1 MSGKAVAGTA
11 FRTDPSRKLTEKQ
24 AAFLDALFENGGR
37 VGEAM
42 KTAGYNSSRSS
53 LMKSLREEIAAR
65 TKDYLAVNGVKAA
78 TRIVEGLDA
87 DGTTPLNQMD
97 MRMKAAESI
106 LDRIGV
112 SKKQTTE
119 VTGQVVH
126 GVVLLPAKKEVDKIF
141 DLDEGTYNGLMS
153 FSRKVAIALEKTIDC
168 KRVGV
173 SVIGLEVPHVHVH
186 LIPLNSMDDA
196 RFIEKASLTKEEFE
210 ATAKAIHDNL

>member
-1 MSGKAVAGTA
+1 VSGKAVAGTA

-126 GVVLLPAKKEVDKIF
+126 GVVLLPAKKEVDKTI
-141 DLDEGTYNGLMS
+141 
-153 FSRKVAIALEKTIDC
+153 TIDN
-168 KRVGV
+168 GE
-173 SVIGLEVPHVHVH
+173 I
-186 LIPLNSMDDA
+186 
-196 RFIEKASLTKEEFE
+196 
-210 ATAKAIHDNL
+210 

>member
-1 MSGKAVAGTA
+1 MSGKAITGTP
-11 FRTDPSRKLTEKQ
+11 FRTDSSRKLTEKQ
-24 AAFLDALFENGGR
+24 ATFIDALFDNGGK

-42 KTAGYNSSRSS
+42 KTAGYNTSRSN
-53 LMKSLREEIAAR
+53 LMKSMRDEIAAR

-126 GVVLLPAKKEVDKIF
+126 GVVLLPAKKELATNI
-141 DLDEGTYNGLMS
+141 
-153 FSRKVAIALEKTIDC
+153 TID
-168 KRVGV
+168 G
-173 SVIGLEVPHVHVH
+173 GEV
-186 LIPLNSMDDA
+186 
-196 RFIEKASLTKEEFE
+196 
-210 ATAKAIHDNL
+210 

>member
-1 MSGKAVAGTA
+1 MSGKAVAGTP
-11 FRTDPSRKLTEKQ
+11 FRTDSNRILTEKQ
-24 AAFLDALFENGGR
+24 ALFIDALFDNGGK

-42 KTAGYNSSRSS
+42 KTAGYNTSRSS

-119 VTGQVVH
+119 VTGQVIH
-126 GVVLLPAKKEVDKIF
+126 GVVLLPAKKE
-141 DLDEGTYNGLMS
+141 LD
-153 FSRKVAIALEKTIDC
+153 KTITIDN
-168 KRVGV
+168 G
-173 SVIGLEVPHVHVH
+173 E
-186 LIPLNSMDDA
+186 LNSHG
-196 RFIEKASLTKEEFE
+196 S
-210 ATAKAIHDNL
+210 

>member
-42 KTAGYNSSRSS
+42 KTAGYNASRSS

-97 MRMKAAESI
+97 MRIKSAESI

-112 SKKQTTE
+112 SKKQT
-119 VTGQVVH
+119 
-126 GVVLLPAKKEVDKIF
+126 
-141 DLDEGTYNGLMS
+141 
-153 FSRKVAIALEKTIDC
+153 
-168 KRVGV
+168 
-173 SVIGLEVPHVHVH
+173 
-186 LIPLNSMDDA
+186 
-196 RFIEKASLTKEEFE
+196 
-210 ATAKAIHDNL
+210 

>member
-1 MSGKAVAGTA
+1 MSGKAIAGTP
-11 FRTDPSRKLTEKQ
+11 FRTDSSRKLTEKQ
-24 AAFLDALFENGGR
+24 ATFIDALFDNGGK
-37 VGEAM
+37 VGQAM
-42 KTAGYNSSRSS
+42 KTAGYNPSRSN
-53 LMKSLREEIAAR
+53 LMKSMRDEIAAR

-126 GVVLLPAKKEVDKIF
+126 GVVLLPAKKELATNI
-141 DLDEGTYNGLMS
+141 
-153 FSRKVAIALEKTIDC
+153 TID
-168 KRVGV
+168 G
-173 SVIGLEVPHVHVH
+173 GEV
-186 LIPLNSMDDA
+186 
-196 RFIEKASLTKEEFE
+196 
-210 ATAKAIHDNL
+210 